1 MAHSRHPHK
10 HAHSK
15 TTHHS
20 NANHAVTKKQTRN
33 ASWIV
38 CIFMALLGL
47 AVGFFAGGN
56 LFSSATGAIVGGIA
70 GYLAGLSIDR
80 NADIK
85 TK

>member
-1 MAHSRHPHK
+1 MAHSKQQHK
-10 HAHSK
+10 RSHTK
-15 TTHHS
+15 TTHHTS
-20 NANHAVTKKQTRN
+20 ANHAVSKKQTRN

-56 LFSSATGAIVGGIA
+56 LFSSATGAVVGGIA

-80 NADIK
+80 NAEIK